1 MAKVQQQIT
10 VNAPAEKVFSY
21 VADISKHG
29 EWGNPGQKLQVE
41 KTSGGPVGQGA
52 TFKSVGKQ
60 FGTQNDTVT
69 ITEYVPNQRVVYE
82 SQGKAGHIRHAFE
95 ITPAGSGVEL
105 TKSADVLKAGFP
117 FVLFRPVVQA
127 FVLPGA
133 LKSDLGRIKAKL
145 EVS

>member
-1 MAKVQQQIT
+1 MPSQQVTI
-10 VNAPAEKVFSY
+10 NAPAEKVFNY

-41 KTSGGPVGQGA
+41 KTSAGPIGQGS
-52 TFKSVGKQ
+52 TFKSTGQQ
-60 FGTQNDTVT
+60 FGTQNDTIT
-69 ITEYVPNQRVVYE
+69 ITEYVPNQRVAFE
-82 SQGKAGHIRHAFE
+82 SQGKAGLFRHAFE
-95 ITPAGSGVEL
+95 IAPAGSGVQL

-117 FVLFRPVVQA
+117 FVLFQPMVQM

-145 EVS
+145 EAA

>member
-10 VNAPAEKVFSY
+10 VNAPAEKVFNY

-41 KTSGGPVGQGA
+41 KTSAGPIGQGS
-52 TFKSVGKQ
+52 TFKSTGQQ
-60 FGTQNDTVT
+60 FGTQNDTIT
-69 ITEYVPNQRVVYE
+69 ITEYVPNQRVAYE
-82 SQGKAGHIRHAFE
+82 SQGKAGLLRHSFE
-95 ITPAGSGVEL
+95 IAPSGSGVQL

-117 FVLFRPVVQA
+117 FVIFQPIVKA
-127 FVLPGA
+127 FVMPGA

-145 EVS
+145 EGS